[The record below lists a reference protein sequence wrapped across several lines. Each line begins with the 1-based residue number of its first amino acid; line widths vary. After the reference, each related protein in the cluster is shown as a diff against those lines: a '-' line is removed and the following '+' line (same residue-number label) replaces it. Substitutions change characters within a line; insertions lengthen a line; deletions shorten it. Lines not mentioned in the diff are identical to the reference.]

1 MKKKSVILLVLMLLL
16 LPGTAA
22 NTESLEGR
30 EYETDDY
37 NQPMLK
43 ENETSSFEPETFN
56 YRGNAT
62 AFTSPDSSKE
72 AMMNFLE
79 GVNSS
84 LEVGVYQFNDVKIA
98 ERIADLSDRGVSVR
112 VLIEANPVQG
122 MSKRGIASLNY
133 ISKEGGEVRTI
144 DDHYEYYHPKYMRR
158 DNSSV
163 LLTSENLVASSF
175 PSDPTYGNRGWG
187 IILEDEK
194 ISDYYGE
201 AFDHDWSLGEDF
213 THREVEY
220 QRYNISSGNYSP
232 RFNSTEI
239 QGEFEVMPVIG
250 PDTNMKNSTVLDE
263 IRSAEESIYLQ
274 QYYIRHWDNEE
285 NPYLKEIKDATRRGV
300 EVKVLLDSTWY
311 HMGENGNDEMVE
323 ELNGFAD
330 DEEVDLEAR
339 ILSDYQGLTKSH
351 NKGMI
356 VDEVSVMVSTINW
369 NANSMLRNREK
380 AVIIEN
386 DQIGDYYSDIF
397 LQDWRDLIEP
407 IADAGGEQEVTVGEE
422 VILSGENSW
431 DDHEIV
437 EYRWDI
443 NGDGDTDRKGEEIT
457 LVFEEE
463 GTQQVT
469 LTVEDVGGNTDI
481 DTIEIEVKREDDI
494 GQIKDVLN
502 WVLLVS
508 PTILISSFLIKE
520 LLFNRS

>member
-1 MKKKSVILLVLMLLL
+1 V
-16 LPGTAA
+16 T
-22 NTESLEGR
+22 
-30 EYETDDY
+30 
-37 NQPMLK
+37 
-43 ENETSSFEPETFN
+43 
-56 YRGNAT
+56 
-62 AFTSPDSSKE
+62 
-72 AMMNFLE
+72 
-79 GVNSS
+79 
-84 LEVGVYQFNDVKIA
+84 
-98 ERIADLSDRGVSVR
+98 
-112 VLIEANPVQG
+112 
-122 MSKRGIASLNY
+122 
-133 ISKEGGEVRTI
+133 
-144 DDHYEYYHPKYMRR
+144 
-158 DNSSV
+158 
-163 LLTSENLVASSF
+163 
-175 PSDPTYGNRGWG
+175 
-187 IILEDEK
+187 
-194 ISDYYGE
+194 
-201 AFDHDWSLGEDF
+201 
-213 THREVEY
+213 
-220 QRYNISSGNYSP
+220 
-232 RFNSTEI
+232 
-239 QGEFEVMPVIG
+239 PVIG

-285 NPYLKEIKDATRRGV
+285 NPYLKEIKDAARRGV

-443 NGDGDTDRKGEEIT
+443 NGNGDTDRKGEEIT

-463 GTQQVT
+463 GTQ
-469 LTVEDVGGNTDI
+469 
-481 DTIEIEVKREDDI
+481 K
-494 GQIKDVLN
+494 
-502 WVLLVS
+502 
-508 PTILISSFLIKE
+508 
-520 LLFNRS
+520 